1 MGDFMEPTSTAA
13 GSFLLSKVYLGS
25 SALFLAML
33 ALFLRKTPALA
44 NHGKAASGAIVGGTA
59 VGCSVIFGGWLTVWM
74 GLNEHDAN
82 TAMAVGGLIGLVS
95 FTLIKAIVAF
105 FDKLDGKDI
114 VEVAQEVGKA
124 ANAIRSAAPQVK
136 PKPVRKAPAK
146 KVVRRTAK

>member
-1 MGDFMEPTSTAA
+1 
-13 GSFLLSKVYLGS
+13 
-25 SALFLAML
+25 
-33 ALFLRKTPALA
+33 
-44 NHGKAASGAIVGGTA
+44 
-59 VGCSVIFGGWLTVWM
+59 M

-114 VEVAQEVGKA
+114 VEVAQEVKKA
-124 ANAIRSAAPQVK
+124 AGVIGSAAQQVK

-146 KVVRRTAK
+146 KVVRRSTK